1 MQHHLW
7 YMTLDDHLF
16 LAPIKENPQHVLD
29 IGTGTGIWAIDFGK
43 FSIERCCNSL
53 ILSSQQVSIGYGNW

>member
-43 FSIERCCNSL
+43 FSSEWCRDLL
-53 ILSSQQVSIGYGNW
+53 IFLSHQVSIGDSNW